1 METRP
6 GAARPGQIPAPSA
19 VSAGRRGS
27 CESLGLWKGSP
38 RTRPA
43 EGSWCCLANGHKPR
57 FLPGGPSVDGGGG
70 SVIPSKGAPRGIFPF
85 SPLGLG
91 WGLTTPPRCGVLCA
105 LSSRRP
111 IPQRPVGGKEPLPR
125 CSSPAVA
132 PPRPRPWMQAREQ
145 AQALRPWAGFTSF
158 HQVQLLSDLGMS
170 FH

>member
-57 FLPGGPSVDGGGG
+57 FLPGGPSVDGG
-70 SVIPSKGAPRGIFPF
+70 
-85 SPLGLG
+85 
-91 WGLTTPPRCGVLCA
+91 
-105 LSSRRP
+105 
-111 IPQRPVGGKEPLPR
+111 
-125 CSSPAVA
+125 
-132 PPRPRPWMQAREQ
+132 
-145 AQALRPWAGFTSF
+145 ALRGRGGGVGDTQQGGPSGDLSF
-158 HQVQLLSDLGMS
+158 LSPGTRLGADNPS
-170 FH
+170 